1 MYYSVVRGP
10 NRIAIHGWSVGLV
23 GRLPVAVPRATER
36 ACWVESQA
44 LACSVLSL
52 YMSLSL
58 LGGLSHCRMRCER
71 CLCQSER
78 RHVERASGE
87 QRARIMRCTMGVWH
101 VAHRTRKR
109 AALDRGCLVVPCE
122 TALWCTCT
130 SRPRADIFDD
140 GVSRRQVTDRLRNCC
155 HDERNY

>member
-87 QRARIMRCTMGVWH
+87 QRARMRCTRWECGTLHIELGNELLWIGAVWSCRAKLHCGV
-101 VAHRTRKR
+101 
-109 AALDRGCLVVPCE
+109 LVHHDLAQISSTMV
-122 TALWCTCT
+122 L
-130 SRPRADIFDD
+130 AD
-140 GVSRRQVTDRLRNCC
+140 GR
-155 HDERNY
+155 